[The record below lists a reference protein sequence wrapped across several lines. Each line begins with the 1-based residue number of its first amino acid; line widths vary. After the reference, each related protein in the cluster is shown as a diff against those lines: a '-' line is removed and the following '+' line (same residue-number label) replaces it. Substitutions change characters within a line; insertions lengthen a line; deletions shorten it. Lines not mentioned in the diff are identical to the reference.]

1 MKKILGILT
10 ICLVSLFMLASC
22 SGFKN
27 TTSSAV
33 SGDKQTIQ
41 LLCEDCEITLK
52 VNDRYYLVEYF
63 TDEYIAYTKE
73 KTGVTISYNMK
84 IVAWD
89 EESFEYTKTWDP
101 ELCNIYVKKMFILD
115 DFYYIEL
122 EPKQDVGLYIVPH
135 SLALHVIAD
144 VKNSMDDDSWTQ
156 TYVVTATDYYM
167 LRLPINEVSYT
178 IK

>member
-22 SGFKN
+22 SGSKN
-27 TTSSAV
+27 TNSNTR

-41 LLCEDCEITLK
+41 LICEDSEITLK
-52 VNDRYYLVEYF
+52 VKDRYYLVEYY
-63 TDEYIAYTKE
+63 TDEYIAYIKE
-73 KTGVTISYNMK
+73 KNGVTIDYNM
-84 IVAWD
+84 IVLSWD
-89 EESFEYTKTWDP
+89 EESFKFAKEFNSIF
-101 ELCNIYVKKMFILD
+101 CNVYVKRMYILD

-122 EPKQDVGLYIVPH
+122 ETKQDVGLCITPH
-135 SLALHVIAD
+135 SDAYRVVSEVRYNMGSDYDQTKIVI
-144 VKNSMDDDSWTQ
+144 
-156 TYVVTATDYYM
+156 ATDYYM